1 MFYFYLF
8 IWLHHVFVATCRP
21 FFALHT
27 WDLRFPWPG
36 IRPASPAL
44 EGRVLNHWT
53 TREVPTYLLLRN
65 WIPKWRCPI
74 AIKSQET
81 EREKRSGPEMQSWR
95 SVGHKKGHQ
104 EVQFIFIHI
113 HIQVFTP
120 LSFFFFFFHSCWN
133 ISFRDG
139 KIPPLFSVRFTLT
152 GVNLAWKNLHNPP
165 TRMSKEMVYCMT
177 KQKAELWRWVRHFL
191 FPFYKFSLPFLKVIF
206 WG

>member
-120 LSFFFFFFHSCWN
+120 LSFFFFF
-133 ISFRDG
+133 SFLLKHIFLG
-139 KIPPLFSVRFTLT
+139 WENTTSVLSEVHTHR
-152 GVNLAWKNLHNPP
+152 
-165 TRMSKEMVYCMT
+165 SKFGLE
-177 KQKAELWRWVRHFL
+177 K
-191 FPFYKFSLPFLKVIF
+191 SS
-206 WG
+206 